1 MNTTVGIDYSMSSP
15 SICVHVG
22 KEWSFNN
29 CKFYFLTN
37 KKKCHF
43 SDGRFFGSL
52 HVDFLTQEERFDSIA
67 SWAISHI
74 PANASV
80 YIEGYAFAAKGVVF
94 NIAENTGVLKHKLY
108 NRNKTSIN
116 VVAPSTVKKYATGK
130 GNADKMLMYHTFVDE
145 TQFDISSTIHCNEG
159 ESPMS
164 DIVDSYYIAKYAFF
178 ESTPSSD

>member
-1 MNTTVGIDYSMSSP
+1 MKTIVGIDYSMSSP
-15 SICVHVG
+15 SVCVHVG
-22 KEWSFNN
+22 NEWSFNN

-37 KKKCHF
+37 KKKCQF
-43 SDGRFFGSL
+43 SSGRFFGSI
-52 HVDFLTQEERFDSIA
+52 HSDFSSQEERFDSIA

-74 PANASV
+74 PPHAKV

-108 NRNKTSIN
+108 LRNQATLS

-130 GNADKMLMYHTFVDE
+130 GNADKMLMYHSFVAE
-145 TQFDISSTIHCNEG
+145 TEFDISATIHCNEG

-164 DIVDSYYIAKYAFF
+164 DIVDSYYIAKYAFHQ
-178 ESTPSSD
+178 S